1 MVNGI
6 WYAGKWYMGNAE
18 CEMPNAK
25 SFASDRPPV
34 PLSPPS
40 PPCTVCNNFRGS
52 FDGRVDEWL
61 RGCLDASMSNGAG
74 AMC

>member
-1 MVNGI
+1 MVYGMQGNGI
-6 WYAGKWYMGNAE
+6 W
-18 CEMPNAK
+18 EMPNVKCQMQNAK

-34 PLSPPS
+34 PPSPPS